1 MWNSTDIQNMYP
13 VRTLNFKGGL
23 FSGPK
28 TSEANWV
35 SYGDF
40 VVFHFWE
47 SWFVMNHNWPT
58 SIGWIKL
65 WQDEFPMIPITRT
78 LGHSKN
84 FLMIMNQDD
93 HHFIKKLYFIWINI
107 FLSIDRVMMGLII
120 VLMIGLIYPNIV
132 FCYWSTHSRDQQWGK
147 WYIDPRRSSEYDP
160 NNMVLLSATGPWFT
174 VRF

>member
-1 MWNSTDIQNMYP
+1 MRNWQSGIEWSMWNSTDIQNMYP

-47 SWFVMNHNWPT
+47 SWFVMNHSWQT
-58 SIGWIKL
+58 GIGWIKL
-65 WQDEFPMIPITRT
+65 WQYEFSMIPITRT

-93 HHFIKKLYFIWINI
+93 HHFIKKLYFVWINI

-120 VLMIGLIYPNIV
+120 VLMIGLILPQY
-132 FCYWSTHSRDQQWGK
+132 R
-147 WYIDPRRSSEYDP
+147 
-160 NNMVLLSATGPWFT
+160 VLLLEHSLTWPK
-174 VRF
+174 VREMVHWPPEE